1 MGLLCRQKKEEEGG
15 CGVDH
20 KHAHNVLNPF
30 IKGTR
35 KRDVETF
42 KSVDPNSGMP
52 TKKKLKKCLKNCA
65 ITSQKSKKKEE
76 AISIPPFLYSK
87 GDLLGHLVEE
97 INLFSPCN
105 SKSLRKREMLLTQY
119 LHHKSF

>member
-1 MGLLCRQKKEEEGG
+1 MRNAGAIPSWNRCFGIRLSAIHDIGRWHTIRVGLLCRQKEEEGG

-52 TKKKLKKCLKNCA
+52 TKKRLKN
-65 ITSQKSKKKEE
+65 
-76 AISIPPFLYSK
+76 
-87 GDLLGHLVEE
+87 V
-97 INLFSPCN
+97 
-105 SKSLRKREMLLTQY
+105 
-119 LHHKSF
+119 